1 MRPNMEAFYCMRNNK
16 LRKLY
21 QEVAKKTPNLL
32 SNLGTLIKNTK
43 PLMRSIYRMNSS
55 RLNERHNTEK
65 VVRHLMATN
74 EGIVQLLMDFKCFLI
89 QYNEVRKK
97 NQDTPSTSKYC
108 LRNASIFSVTKN
120 QGVFSHS

>member
-1 MRPNMEAFYCMRNNK
+1 MRNNK

-21 QEVAKKTPNLL
+21 QEVVKRTPNLL

-74 EGIVQLLMDFKCFLI
+74 EGIVHLLMDFKCFLI
-89 QYNEVRKK
+89 QYNEVKK
-97 NQDTPSTSKYC
+97 KHGYTQ
-108 LRNASIFSVTKN
+108 
-120 QGVFSHS
+120 